1 MTQQFLSG
9 IGRTAFVAGAFLG
22 LAANYAAAAEIGV
35 TDTTIK
41 IGMFGPLTGAA
52 SINGHPISN
61 GSIAIYNEANAKG
74 GIHGRKIEVINEDSA
89 CDPAKALAAT
99 KKLIHRDQVFMIH
112 GGSCSTAV
120 ASTTDEVE
128 KSGVPFML
136 IAATMDSLTAPVK
149 KNIFTAQMTGSRDGH
164 GMATFAASI
173 PGVKRVALIG
183 FASDWADTKINPAK
197 EVLKA
202 KGIEVVA
209 HETVEVGVADTTAQ
223 VHRIKAAKPD
233 AILAFTFPG
242 ESSIF
247 LRDAWKYGLRGKF
260 QGSPQVV
267 VSFPDLVTL
276 IEKVGNID
284 AVQDVYAITV
294 LKDTF
299 DSATLKPFVDLRY
312 KYFPNDLKTAGA
324 LQGMAGGHVIV
335 EALQR
340 VGRDLTRQK
349 FIDTLESIQNFTD
362 HPNSCAISFSKTKHQ
377 GCDTPTHW
385 TLVGD
390 KVVAVGPTWRD
401 MRKTQ

>member
-1 MTQQFLSG
+1 MIRHLPRS
-9 IGRTAFVAGAFLG
+9 RVRAAFAVGALFALAGTC
-22 LAANYAAAAEIGV
+22 AAETGV

-61 GSIAIYNEANAKG
+61 GPIAVFNEANAKG
-74 GIHGRKIEVINEDSA
+74 GIHGRKIEVINEDDG
-89 CDPAKALAAT
+89 CDPAKALAAV
-99 KKLIHRDQVFMIH
+99 KKLIHRDQVFMIN
-112 GGSCSTAV
+112 GGTCSTAT
-120 ASTTDEVE
+120 ASTTDEVR
-128 KSGVPFML
+128 KSGVPHML
-136 IAATMDSLTAPVK
+136 IAATMDSLTAPVT
-149 KNIFTAQMTGSRDGH
+149 KNIFTAQLTGSRDGI

-183 FASDWADTKINPAK
+183 FSSEWADTKINPAK
-197 EVLKA
+197 EIFKA

-209 HETVEVGVADTTAQ
+209 NEVVETGVADTTAQ
-223 VHRIKAAKPD
+223 VHRIKDAKPD
-233 AILAFTFPG
+233 AVLVFTFPG
-242 ESSIF
+242 EAAIF
-247 LRDAWKYGLRGKF
+247 LRDAWKYGLRSKAA
-260 QGSPQVV
+260 GSPAVV

-276 IEKVGNID
+276 IDKVGNID

-299 DSATLKPFVDLRY
+299 DSPTLKPYVDLRY

-324 LQGMAGGHVIV
+324 MQGMAAGYVIV

-340 VGRDLTRQK
+340 AGRDLTRQK
-349 FIDTLESIQNFTD
+349 FIEALESVQNFTAQ
-362 HPNSCAISFSKTKHQ
+362 PNSCAISFSKTNHQ

-385 TLVGD
+385 TLVRD

-401 MRKTQ
+401 VSKTK